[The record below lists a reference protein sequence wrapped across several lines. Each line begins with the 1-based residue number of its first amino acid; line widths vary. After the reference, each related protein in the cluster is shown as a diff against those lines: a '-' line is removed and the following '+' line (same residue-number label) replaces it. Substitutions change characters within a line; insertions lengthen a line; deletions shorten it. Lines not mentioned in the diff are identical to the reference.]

1 MSEILFLAHRVPF
14 PPDRGDKIRS
24 NHLLRRIAEIAP
36 VHVGALADDAADMAQ
51 EGELAA
57 IAASHCLVRRS
68 APLPL
73 AALAALGQ
81 GKPVSLAAFASTR
94 LQRYVAQVLE
104 TRPIAA
110 IFVFSGQMAQYVPA
124 AFRGRV
130 VMDFVDVDSAKFE
143 AYAQT
148 GALARRLLYARE
160 ARLMRRFEEA
170 TARRATASL
179 FISREERALFESRLE
194 QGSAPDV
201 RALGNGIDTVF
212 FDPAKALPAAELQ
225 SCGPNIVFTGQM
237 DYPPNI
243 EAVDLF
249 TRKVMPRVLQVH
261 SQARFAIVGRAPTA
275 AVRALAGLNGTIVT
289 GPVPDV
295 RPWLAGA
302 DIVTAP
308 LMIARG
314 VQNKVLEAMA
324 MARPVLLTPAAAT
337 GIDAADG
344 QHFAL
349 AATPDALAARA
360 LALLADNPAATAMGA
375 AARRYVI
382 AECGWDRVLAPLRA
396 LLEGAP
402 ECPVHESLGDAA

>member
-24 NHLLRRIAEIAP
+24 NHLLRRIAGIAS

-51 EGELAA
+51 EHELAA
-57 IAASHCLVRRS
+57 IAASHCLVRRT

-73 AALAALGQ
+73 AALQALGQ
-81 GKPVSLAAFASTR
+81 GKPVSLAAFASAK

-110 IFVFSGQMAQYVPA
+110 IFVFSGQMAQYVPT

-170 TARRATASL
+170 TARRATTSL
-179 FISREERALFESRLE
+179 FISREERALFESRLG
-194 QGSAPDV
+194 QGAAPDV
-201 RALGNGIDTVF
+201 RALGNGIDTAF
-212 FDPAKALPAAELQ
+212 FDPAAVVMAQELKTG
-225 SCGPNIVFTGQM
+225 GPLIVFTGQM

-249 TRKVMPRVLQVH
+249 SKRVMPQVLQVH
-261 SQARFAIVGRAPTA
+261 PEARFAIVGRAPTA
-275 AVRALAGLNGTIVT
+275 AVRALGGSNGTLVT

-295 RPWLAGA
+295 RPWLAVA

-337 GIDAADG
+337 GIAAADG
-344 QHFAL
+344 THYAL
-349 AATPDALAARA
+349 AETPGGLAARA
-360 LALLADNPAATAMGA
+360 LALLADRPAAAAMGA
-375 AARRYVI
+375 AARRFVI
-382 AECGWDRVLAPLRA
+382 DECGWDRVLAPLRA
-396 LLEGAP
+396 LLEGS
-402 ECPVHESLGDAA
+402 VDAA